1 MLFPS
6 HGIPRPHFSLS
17 KRYPS
22 RVTKTS
28 SLFAGESHFV
38 PLTICKD
45 KPQKYLNIKMIP
57 GENLTAYLSNLK
69 LGKAIHKGT
78 MRYHITPMNLTKF

>member
-1 MLFPS
+1 MEFLGHIF
-6 HGIPRPHFSLS
+6 HFQNAIHLELQKQAHS
-17 KRYPS
+17 
-22 RVTKTS
+22 
-28 SLFAGESHFV
+28 AGESHFV

-45 KPQKYLNIKMIP
+45 KPPKYLNIKMIP